1 MAHARPTTRRIGRA
15 AKAQLPLR
23 QQPVALIPILIPD
36 PPPAQ
41 VRGVPLKHVASFT
54 TCVALLCLLAFIAGR
69 VDASA
74 ADVTNASAGVSTGV
88 ADTMQP
94 IQVNAASLAPLDSG
108 TFDDGQMPINPVDA
122 KESHMFLGLR
132 TVKYDV
138 PDIAKAKA
146 WYTKVFGVEPYFDQP
161 EFYVGYNIGGY
172 ELGLTPEPKAGA
184 KREAAGVAYWGVDDA
199 HAAYKRLI
207 ELGATAVSE
216 VQDVGGGIL
225 VGEVRDPFGNV
236 IGVIYN
242 PHFKPD
248 EAK

>member
-1 MAHARPTTRRIGRA
+1 
-15 AKAQLPLR
+15 
-23 QQPVALIPILIPD
+23 LIPE
-36 PPPAQ
+36 PPP
-41 VRGVPLKHVASFT
+41 VETRGVPLKHVASFMM
-54 TCVALLCLLAFIAGR
+54 CVALLCLLAFVAGR

-74 ADVTNASAGVSTGV
+74 ADVARDGGTRS
-88 ADTMQP
+88 M
-94 IQVNAASLAPLDSG
+94 QVNAASMIPAALVA
-108 TFDDGQMPINPVDA
+108 TTTDA
-122 KESHMFLGLR
+122 KEPHMFLGLR

-138 PDIAKAKA
+138 ADIAKAKE

-172 ELGLTPEPKAGA
+172 ELGLTPEPKAGS
-184 KREAAGVAYWGVDDA
+184 KREAAGVAYWGVEDA

-207 ELGATAVSE
+207 ELGATPVSD

-242 PHFKPD
+242 PHFKPG

>member
-1 MAHARPTTRRIGRA
+1 MM
-15 AKAQLPLR
+15 
-23 QQPVALIPILIPD
+23 
-36 PPPAQ
+36 
-41 VRGVPLKHVASFT
+41 
-54 TCVALLCLLAFIAGR
+54 CVALLCLLAFVAGR
-69 VDASA
+69 VDVSA
-74 ADVTNASAGVSTGV
+74 ADDTTRPVS
-88 ADTMQP
+88 
-94 IQVNAASLAPLDSG
+94 VNAASML
-108 TFDDGQMPINPVDA
+108 PVTGFETGAQIAQSANA

-138 PDIAKAKA
+138 ADIAKAKE

-161 EFYVGYNIGGY
+161 AFYVGYNIGGY
-172 ELGLTPEPKAGA
+172 ELGLTPEPKAGT
-184 KREAAGVAYWGVDDA
+184 KREPAGVAYWGVEDA

-207 ELGATAVSE
+207 ELGATPVSD

-242 PHFKPD
+242 PHFKPG